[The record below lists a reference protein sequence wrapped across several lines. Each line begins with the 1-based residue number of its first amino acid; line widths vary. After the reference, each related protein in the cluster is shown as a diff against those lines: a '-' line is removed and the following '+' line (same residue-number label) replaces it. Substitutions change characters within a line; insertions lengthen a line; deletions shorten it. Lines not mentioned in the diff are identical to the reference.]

1 MLIAE
6 SVNPVGSV
14 RWASGCCT
22 VKQAHECNQRYQDS
36 LRLPETEVFVL
47 QNTKK
52 KYYND
57 SQEAAPWKWFKDN
70 PDNPYKVALHS
81 P

>member
-1 MLIAE
+1 MGFKMLHRKA
-6 SVNPVGSV
+6 
-14 RWASGCCT
+14 
-22 VKQAHECNQRYQDS
+22 AHACNQSCQDS

-70 PDNPYKVALHS
+70 PDNPCKVALHS